1 MNLTTLS
8 RRPGIL
14 LALVLLHITVIAAS
28 NYLVQLPIE
37 VFGVHLTWGA
47 LSYPFIFLA
56 TDLTIR
62 AFGAHLARRIVFCVM
77 LPALAVSYLFSVVF
91 QQGSFVGWGALA
103 HVDVLVLRI
112 VLASFTAYVAGQLLD
127 IFVFRKL
134 VNRFAWWVAPGAS
147 AFFGNLVDTLVF
159 FSIAFAGSSNIFM
172 ANHWPE
178 IAATDYVC
186 KVLFCLGLFVPLY
199 GILLRWLRAWLPQR
213 AQVSS

>member
-14 LALVLLHITVIAAS
+14 LALVLLHISVIAAS

-37 VFGVHLTWGA
+37 IWGVHLTWGA

-62 AFGAHLARRIVFCVM
+62 AFGASLARRIVFCVM
-77 LPALAVSYLFSVVF
+77 FPALAVSYFFSVVF
-91 QQGSFVGWGALA
+91 QQGSFVGWNALA

-112 VLASFTAYVAGQLLD
+112 VLASFTAYIAGQLLD

-178 IAATDYVC
+178 IAATDYAC
-186 KVLFCLGLFVPLY
+186 KVIFCLGLFVPIY
-199 GILLRWLRAWLPQR
+199 GMLLRWLRGWLPQR